1 MRPEL
6 RIIAVILCWSVEFHT
21 RKCVKLQ
28 THHAHV
34 PRPMRC
40 VMGIIFYNFT
50 IPRYAV
56 VVWIP
61 LWTTS
66 CFLVIRSGAT
76 GLQWNSNLTQSF
88 LFVAVIYIS
97 RDGITKGAGLWLK
110 EYILISQICLSF
122 TGAAKR
128 LETFYCNFLLHHC
141 FSFLVIMIHCFLSRK
156 RLLRVHFSHL
166 VDHST
171 VLITIP
177 TFWGTDFF
185 FFLKVT
191 LNIYI

>member
-50 IPRYAV
+50 ILRYAV

-76 GLQWNSNLTQSF
+76 GLQWNTQIAISHNLFCFS
-88 LFVAVIYIS
+88 LSAIS
-97 RDGITKGAGLWLK
+97 VEMVITKGAGLWLK

-185 FFLKVT
+185 FSSS
-191 LNIYI
+191 

>member
-1 MRPEL
+1 MCEITDAPRT
-6 RIIAVILCWSVEFHT
+6 CT
-21 RKCVKLQ
+21 Q
-28 THHAHV
+28 THAL
-34 PRPMRC
+34 RNGYYILQFYNAQICSRC
-40 VMGIIFYNFT
+40 VDSSLNHKLL
-50 IPRYAV
+50 P
-56 VVWIP
+56 
-61 LWTTS
+61 
-66 CFLVIRSGAT
+66 CDKIRGNRLT
-76 GLQWNSNLTQSF
+76 MEHTNSNLTQSF

>member
-21 RKCVKLQ
+21 RKCTQ
-28 THHAHV
+28 THAL
-34 PRPMRC
+34 RNGYYILQFYNTQICSRC
-40 VMGIIFYNFT
+40 VDSSLNHKLL
-50 IPRYAV
+50 P
-56 VVWIP
+56 
-61 LWTTS
+61 
-66 CFLVIRSGAT
+66 CDKIRGNRLT
-76 GLQWNSNLTQSF
+76 MEHTNSNLTQSF